1 MRLNKVQVR
10 WACCTFCARPIAG
23 ACVAFSA
30 HSDVEGP
37 AGDKHPNNCD
47 SLVGSS
53 GNCKESAG
61 KMRPTT
67 S

>member
-1 MRLNKVQVR
+1 MGAGPVSC
-10 WACCTFCARPIAG
+10 AFCARPIAG

-30 HSDVEGP
+30 HSDVADVEGP
-37 AGDKHPNNCD
+37 ARDKHPD
-47 SLVGSS
+47 TMVLWLAVETSQL
-53 GNCKESAG
+53 SAG

>member
-10 WACCTFCARPIAG
+10 WACCTFCARPAG
-23 ACVAFSA
+23 ACVSFSA
-30 HSDVEGP
+30 HSDVEAP